1 MLNRSSSMSLF
12 WKSKEQ
18 KKKNCELS
26 THVNGVCSR
35 HIKLKHV
42 IENFP
47 ENISG
52 RNAST
57 DKSISV
63 PEDLYRKDKY
73 KSII

>member
-1 MLNRSSSMSLF
+1 MLNRPSGMRVF
-12 WKSKEQ
+12 FKRKSEEQ
-18 KKKNCELS
+18 KQKNCELS

-57 DKSISV
+57 YKKEMFLI
-63 PEDLYRKDKY
+63 LKRKK
-73 KSII
+73 IILKF

>member
-1 MLNRSSSMSLF
+1 MSFF
-12 WKSKEQ
+12 WKLEEQ
-18 KKKNCELS
+18 KQKNCELS
-26 THVNGVCSR
+26 THVNGVYSR

-42 IENFP
+42 IENFL

-57 DKSISV
+57 DKSINV